1 MFLRGDTQSDAACA
15 LIATNGHPAVAQP
28 FVFDELVAVM
38 LAEDA
43 EQQLSFGR

>member
-15 LIATNGHPAVAQP
+15 LIATSGDPAVAKP
-28 FVFDELVAVM
+28 FVFDELAAVV

-43 EQQLSFGR
+43 EQPLSFGR